1 MRILYYL
8 VTLAF
13 IFSCLFINGV
23 KAELLGNYIGAKNC
37 AKCHEEIAESW
48 AETPHARAF
57 EHLKKEG
64 KDTTPGC
71 VKCHSVAYEQDGGFI
86 DMELTP
92 ELAGVQCESCH
103 GPGMKHR
110 DTEDPAHIIR
120 NTKKQ
125 GCRTCHTPGQDANFD
140 FATNVKKIHPVVE
153 KPHKQNKDKQNQIIK
168 KSIGK

>member
-1 MRILYYL
+1 MLVMRFVQYSVIL
-8 VTLAF
+8 VFTLL
-13 IFSCLFINGV
+13 CLHLNAV
-23 KAELLGNYIGAKNC
+23 RAELLGDYIGAQNC
-37 AKCHEEIAESW
+37 AACHEEIAASW
-48 AETPHARAF
+48 AKTRHANAF

-103 GPGMKHR
+103 GPGNKHR

-120 NTKKQ
+120 NMKKE

-140 FATNVKKIHPVVE
+140 FTQKVKQIHPVKE
-153 KPHKQNKDKQNQIIK
+153 LK
-168 KSIGK
+168 

>member
-1 MRILYYL
+1 MLVMRFVQYTVIL
-8 VTLAF
+8 VFTLL
-13 IFSCLFINGV
+13 CLHQSGV
-23 KAELLGNYIGAKNC
+23 RAELLGDYIGAQNC
-37 AKCHEEIAESW
+37 AACHEEIAASW
-48 AETPHARAF
+48 AKTPHANAF

-103 GPGMKHR
+103 GPGNKHR

-120 NTKKQ
+120 NMKKE
-125 GCRTCHTPGQDANFD
+125 GCRSCHTPGQDANFD
-140 FATNVKKIHPVVE
+140 FARKVKQIHPVE
-153 KPHKQNKDKQNQIIK
+153 EPK
-168 KSIGK
+168 